1 MTFRTKREIAIDA
14 LSQAIRAGRYAPGQ
28 ELRQIQLMEDLNLG
42 STPVRDAILELLA
55 RGVLVQESHK
65 SVRVAELNLERLR
78 NIYHV
83 RELLETEAARLGSAR
98 ISDDAIDQLDI
109 LLQHMHALNRSGD
122 IAGAHQADTKFH
134 KILYEASANPLLIQ
148 LIEQVNLTF
157 PGSILWNIPNRIKQ
171 SLKEHKLILEA
182 VRNRD
187 PTRAAQAIELHLA
200 SGLATLEAHIKSYT
214 KRESKKSNPIEKSA
228 SRINYQQ

>member
-98 ISDDAIDQLDI
+98 ITDDAIDQLDI

-122 IAGAHQADTKFH
+122 IAGAHQADAKFH

-214 KRESKKSNPIEKSA
+214 KRESKKSHPIEKSG